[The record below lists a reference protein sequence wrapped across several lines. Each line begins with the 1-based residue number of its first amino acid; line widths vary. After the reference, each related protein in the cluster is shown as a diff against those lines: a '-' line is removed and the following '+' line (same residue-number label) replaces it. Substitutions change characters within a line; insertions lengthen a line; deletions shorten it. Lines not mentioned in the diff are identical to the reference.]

1 MKKLVL
7 MLSLLTST
15 ANLWAQT
22 VDDLSF
28 VTENYAPLN
37 FEEEGKVRGIA
48 VDALVA
54 IFELVGA
61 PKTVAD
67 IELWPW
73 ARGYQA
79 VLNKKN
85 TVLFS
90 MARTEAREKLF
101 KWVGPCAPSEV
112 VIVAKKSRKI
122 KIESPRDIGQFKTG
136 VVRDDIGE
144 QLLLQLGVKE
154 TALHQTNSGL
164 STAKMLARDRVDMWA
179 YEKDVASWNLREAGA
194 DPSTYEVVY
203 SLKKSNYFYAF
214 HKETDD
220 QVIATLQKALD
231 KLKADGTLEKIAARY
246 THTAAPAEKGTAH

>member
-1 MKKLVL
+1 MKRLVL
-7 MLSLLTST
+7 IFILLVGA
-15 ANLWAQT
+15 ANLSAQT
-22 VDDLSF
+22 VDDLIF

-37 FEEEGKVRGIA
+37 YEEEGELRGIA

-54 IFELVGA
+54 MLERAGA
-61 PKTVAD
+61 EKTIAD

-85 TVLFS
+85 AVLFS

-101 KWVGPCAPSEV
+101 KWVGPSAPSEV
-112 VIVAKKSRKI
+112 VLIAKKSRGI
-122 KIESPRDIGQFKTG
+122 KIESLQELGQFKTG

-144 QLLLQLGVKE
+144 QLLLQLGVKK

-164 STAKMLARDRVDMWA
+164 STAKMLAKDRIDMWA
-179 YEKDVASWNLREAGA
+179 YEKDVAFWNLRAAGA
-194 DPSTYEVVY
+194 NLSAYEVVY

-214 HKETDD
+214 HRETDD
-220 QVIATLQKALD
+220 RVIATLQKALD
-231 KLKADGTLEKIAARY
+231 KLKADGSLEKIAAKY
-246 THTAAPAEKGTAH
+246 THIPVPAEKGEAP